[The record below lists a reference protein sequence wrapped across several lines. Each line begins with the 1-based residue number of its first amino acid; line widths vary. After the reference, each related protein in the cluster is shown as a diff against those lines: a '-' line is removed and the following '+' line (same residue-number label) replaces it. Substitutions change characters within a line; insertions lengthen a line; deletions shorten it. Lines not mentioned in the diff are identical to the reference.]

1 MSVASGYSAVTRSS
15 GAYSDDETETGYDGA
30 SVSTAFSPGAMPLP
44 AQEQD
49 GVPRLTLTGLQIKCA
64 SHNDLL
70 LRESASNCT
79 ETCVT
84 SARRL

>member
-30 SVSTAFSPGAMPLP
+30 SVSTAFSPGGAMPLP

-64 SHNDLL
+64 S
-70 LRESASNCT
+70 
-79 ETCVT
+79 
-84 SARRL
+84 